1 MMKMLIAIINDD
13 DCTRVL
19 TELSNQGFGATRL
32 STSGGFLRSG
42 NSTLLIGVEEENI
55 EKIFDIFR
63 RFSSRRK
70 QMISPM
76 GGMDGLDMFTPP
88 VEISVGGATVFVI
101 DVDKFVKL

>member
-1 MMKMLIAIINDD
+1 MKLVIAIISDD
-13 DCTRVL
+13 DCPSVL
-19 TELSNQGFGATRL
+19 GGLSEKGFGATKL
-32 STSGGFLRSG
+32 STTGGFLRSG
-42 NSTLLIGVEEENI
+42 NATLLIGVEEEDL
-55 EKIFDIFR
+55 ERLFDVLR
-63 RFSSRRK
+63 EFSSRRK